1 MGYRCS
7 RFASSQLSHLSD
19 SLNQIIRIDPFSL
32 LPREVNLRILG
43 YLDAISLGRA
53 AQVNKSWKALA
64 DDDLLWRRMCGQH
77 IDRKCEKCG
86 WGLPLLER
94 RRLKVELK
102 DRSPAV
108 AFGINEHGEHSHK
121 HSHEPTKLV
130 TRVEALGGKKGP
142 AAENITTD
150 RMSARTVCDPAVSTA
165 WLVSSNKRSAPSSP
179 AESSRS
185 LGKRPRI
192 EVSSDSET
200 ETTEKTVS
208 TDSNG
213 LLSREV
219 RLTRPWKT
227 VYCERLVVERNWRK
241 GRCLTKTLK
250 VGQIH
255 VDTKAELNARRA
267 IKTVSCVSNTT
278 LRFRTPRTLC
288 SSPGPTTAPSGYG
301 T

>member
-1 MGYRCS
+1 MSCCEE
-7 RFASSQLSHLSD
+7 ADDSSQLSHLSD

-102 DRSPAV
+102 DRSPSAAV
-108 AFGINEHGEHSHK
+108 GIGHHDHSHDD
-121 HSHEPTKLV
+121 HSHHGHEPIKLV
-130 TRVEALGGKKGP
+130 TRVEALGGKAPSQIQEIFNARKLC
-142 AAENITTD
+142 D
-150 RMSARTVCDPAVSTA
+150 SA
-165 WLVSSNKRSAPSSP
+165 SSLSWNVGAKRSAPSSP
-179 AESSRS
+179 TVATGSVVKKIKTES
-185 LGKRPRI
+185 G
-192 EVSSDSET
+192 SDSET
-200 ETTEKTVS
+200 EASAVKVE
-208 TDSNG
+208 NAG
-213 LLSREV
+213 EA

-241 GRCLTKTLK
+241 GRCQTKTLK
-250 VGQIH
+250 V
-255 VDTKAELNARRA
+255 
-267 IKTVSCVSNTT
+267 S
-278 LRFRTPRTLC
+278 
-288 SSPGPTTAPSGYG
+288 
-301 T
+301 

>member
-1 MGYRCS
+1 MLFVSTSPVGFSSPPCTDH
-7 RFASSQLSHLSD
+7 SSQLSHLSD

-102 DRSPAV
+102 DRSPAAAV
-108 AFGINEHGEHSHK
+108 GIGHHDHSHDG
-121 HSHEPTKLV
+121 HSHHGHEATKVV
-130 TRVEALGGKKGP
+130 TRVEALGGKAP
-142 AAENITTD
+142 SQIAEIFN
-150 RMSARTVCDPAVSTA
+150 ARKVCDSAASLSWNMGT
-165 WLVSSNKRSAPSSP
+165 KRSVPSSP
-179 AESSRS
+179 AISVAGPLKRSKLES
-185 LGKRPRI
+185 G
-192 EVSSDSET
+192 SDSES
-200 ETTEKTVS
+200 EAVVKAEDGS
-208 TDSNG
+208 
-213 LLSREV
+213 EV

-241 GRCLTKTLK
+241 GRCQTKTLK
-250 VGQIH
+250 VSSSIL
-255 VDTKAELNARRA
+255 T
-267 IKTVSCVSNTT
+267 TCV
-278 LRFRTPRTLC
+278 F
-288 SSPGPTTAPSGYG
+288 
-301 T
+301 